1 MDAQLDEGQVLLQ
14 QAARDFLARECP
26 MAFVRQ
32 MMDHPRGV
40 TDAFWKQLAG
50 LGWTGLVLP
59 EAYGGAGLGWLDLA
73 VLLEEM
79 GAALA
84 PGPFFSS
91 VVLGA
96 TAVESAG
103 TEEQR
108 ARWLPGLA
116 SGELRATL
124 ALQEPGGGAAGP
136 VQMVAREEGR
146 GLRLSGAKSFVPDGH
161 AADLVVVAAR
171 RGSVHGP
178 LVLAVVPGGAAGLT
192 ARAIDY
198 SDATRK
204 VAELHFADV
213 AVNADAVLGHGVR
226 AEHALGAVL
235 DRARVAL
242 CAETAGLAQRV
253 LDLSVAYAK
262 SRQQFGKPIG
272 SFQAIQHKCA
282 DMLLRTEN
290 LRSAA
295 WYAAWALDQN
305 EIDAHAT
312 ACMAKAYASE
322 AGSHVAGEGIQ
333 IHGGLGYTWEQD
345 LHLYYKRA
353 KANEVALG
361 DASHH
366 RERVARATLDGA

>member
-1 MDAQLDEGQVLLQ
+1 MDAQLDEAQLLLQ
-14 QAARDFLARECP
+14 QTARDFLARECP
-26 MAFVRQ
+26 MGFVRE
-32 MMDHPRGV
+32 MLGHPHG
-40 TDAFWKQLAG
+40 TTETFWKQMAE

-59 EAYGGAGLGWLDLA
+59 ESCGGAGLGWVELA

-79 GAALA
+79 GAALV

-91 VVLGA
+91 LVLGA
-96 TAVESAG
+96 TAIELAG
-103 TEEQR
+103 TPEQR
-108 ARWLPGLA
+108 ERWLPGLA
-116 SGELRATL
+116 SGGLRATL

-136 VQMVAREEGR
+136 VRLVARPDGHAV
-146 GLRLSGAKSFVPDGH
+146 RLTGAKAFVPDGCG
-161 AADLVVVAAR
+161 ADLVVVAAR
-171 RGSVHGP
+171 RGHGDGP
-178 LVLAVVPGGAAGLT
+178 LVLAVVPGDAAGLR

-204 VAELHFADV
+204 QAELRFEDV
-213 AVNADAVLGHGVR
+213 TVPDDAVLGAGED
-226 AEHALGAVL
+226 AAPTLEAVL

-242 CAETAGLAQRV
+242 CAETAGLGQRV

-262 SRQQFGKPIG
+262 TRQQFGKPIG

-282 DMLLRTEN
+282 DMLLRVEN
-290 LRSAA
+290 MRSAA
-295 WYAAWALDQN
+295 WYAAWALDQH
-305 EIDAHAT
+305 EPDAHAS

-322 AGSHVAGEGIQ
+322 AGSQVAGEGIQ
-333 IHGGLGYTWEQD
+333 IHGGLGYTFEQD

-366 RERVARATLDGA
+366 RELVARATLDGV